1 LTVWTFEI
9 SPSAAENVIEQLR
22 YGIPPSVA
30 SLDFTVGRDSQIR
43 DLLQSLEREQEKGA
57 LLVHANYGSGKGHLL
72 RVLREL
78 ALQRGYATSLIV
90 ADAQGGVRFNRMDIV
105 FGAICRE
112 LEVPENSAK
121 GVGVLF
127 DAYQKVSDCELGQ
140 SVIRERAKVSSKGK
154 WDFSDRLTAPGIY
167 VALRAWVHEGDN
179 RAIRDL
185 IEDWLSSPERYRS
198 QRKLLYRQLVG
209 SLRNNFLDSRPEW
222 QFYADEVF
230 AFHTGGHR
238 QAWDALA
245 DLHRISLWSGYRGLI
260 LLVDEFEDVIQNLT
274 RRNYQQ
280 VAFHNLFR
288 FFAGD
293 RFPGRTYFAVTPDF
307 AQKCKRELLSR
318 GVYDFDYNSFDNL
331 PYFRLAPI
339 NVQDAVTLAKRIR
352 EVHAIAYDWKA
363 HDAIGDSVIQQHCK
377 RQMKAERPDKIR
389 QTIISTVEL
398 LDSRLDGS

>member
-1 LTVWTFEI
+1 MWASEI

-22 YGIPPSVA
+22 YGIPPSGA

-43 DLLQSLEREQEKGA
+43 DLLQSLERVQEKGA
-57 LLVHANYGSGKGHLL
+57 LLVHANYGSGKSHLL

-78 ALQRGYATSLIV
+78 ALQRGYAISLIV
-90 ADAQGGVRFNRMDIV
+90 ADAQGGVRFNRMDTV

-112 LEVPENSAK
+112 LEVPGGSEK
-121 GVGVLF
+121 GVGALF
-127 DAYQKVSDCELGQ
+127 DAYRQVSECKLSQ
-140 SVIRERAKVSSKGK
+140 SVIRKREKVSSKGK
-154 WDFSDRLTAPGIY
+154 WDFSDRLSAPGIY
-167 VALRAWVHEGDN
+167 VALRAWVHEGDD

-185 IEDWLSSPERYRS
+185 IEDWLSSPESYRS

-209 SLRNNFLDSRPEW
+209 GLRNNFLDSRPEW

-260 LLVDEFEDVIQNLT
+260 LLVDEFEDVIQNLP

-288 FFAGD
+288 FFAGNQ
-293 RFPGRTYFAVTPDF
+293 FPGRAYFAVTPDF

-331 PYFRLAPI
+331 PYFRLMSI
-339 NVQDAVTLAKRIR
+339 NVHDAVILAKRIR

-363 HDAIGDSVIQQHCK
+363 YDAIGDSAIQRHCK

-389 QTIISTVEL
+389 QTIISVVEL